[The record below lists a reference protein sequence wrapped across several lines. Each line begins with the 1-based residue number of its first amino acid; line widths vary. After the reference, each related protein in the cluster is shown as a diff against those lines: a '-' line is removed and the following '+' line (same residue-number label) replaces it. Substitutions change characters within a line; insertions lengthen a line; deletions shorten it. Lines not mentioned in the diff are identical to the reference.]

1 MRLLL
6 LSLISLLFLGQ
17 TSAQE
22 KVLIIQGTSPNL
34 YLAHSVIP
42 KENYYSIGR
51 LYNVAPKDLAAYN
64 KLQFEKGLI
73 IGENIKIPLTHNFT
87 QTDSATEKLTPVYHI
102 VEPKETLSRVSLKYK
117 VSPALIK
124 KWNKLKTDAVNKDA
138 KLIVGYLKVAKGSS
152 SLLKETK
159 VPTDTA
165 VKKERKKLPVKDSVV
180 IPDTKQAVI
189 EPKKEEIKTE
199 VKEQPKETTAVA
211 NQQESVF
218 KKTYD
223 EQSKGKTEVKEAG
236 NSGIFKSTSGWQD
249 GKYYCFHNSAPQGTI
264 IKITNNATGKSIYA
278 KVLDIMPD
286 IKQNEGLLIQLS
298 NAGAEQLG
306 ASGNKFECSISYFK

>member
-34 YLAHSVIP
+34 YLSHSVIP

-199 VKEQPKETTAVA
+199 VKEQPKETTAVT